1 MNIDEKLISRL
12 EHLAKLN
19 LTSEERRTLQ
29 TELEQILQ
37 MVDKLEELDT
47 EGVAPLVYVLEESQ
61 LLRPDD
67 VEGQVSQSEALKNAP
82 DTDGTYF
89 KVPKIIDL

>member
-67 VEGQVSQSEALKNAP
+67 VKGQVSQSEALKNAP